1 MQQGKEDFFMNN
13 KQDSK
18 QTVRKSTG
26 IAIFGNIKVM
36 VCAAL
41 LAAISIVLGK
51 YLAVNPTI
59 FIRISFENLP
69 ILMAGMFFSPVI
81 GGVVGAAADLI
92 GCFMV
97 GYSINPIITLGA
109 ALIGVISGIVSKF
122 AFKNRDGWRGTWRI
136 FIPVMSAHAIS
147 SMCVKSIGMAIYYG
161 TPVETLLWR
170 IPLYIV
176 VGTVEGYIIMLLFR
190 NKNFSGLLAKIL
202 SKKKV
207 QK

>member
-1 MQQGKEDFFMNN
+1 MNN
-13 KQDSK
+13 KQENEPK
-18 QTVRKSTG
+18 ARKSTG
-26 IAIFGNIKVM
+26 IAIFGNLKVM

-41 LAAISIVLGK
+41 LTAISIVLGK

-59 FIRISFENLP
+59 FIRVSFENLP
-69 ILMAGMFFSPVI
+69 ILMAGMFFGPLV

-109 ALIGVISGIVSKF
+109 ALIGVISGTISTF
-122 AFKNRDGWRGTWRI
+122 AFRKREGWRGTCRI
-136 FIPVMSAHAIS
+136 FIPVMSAHVIC
-147 SMCVKSIGMAIYYG
+147 SMGIKSVGMAVYYG
-161 TPVETLLWR
+161 TPVETLFWR
-170 IPLYIV
+170 IPLYLV
-176 VGTVEGYIIMLLFR
+176 VGAVEGYLIMLLFK

-202 SKKKV
+202 NKKKV